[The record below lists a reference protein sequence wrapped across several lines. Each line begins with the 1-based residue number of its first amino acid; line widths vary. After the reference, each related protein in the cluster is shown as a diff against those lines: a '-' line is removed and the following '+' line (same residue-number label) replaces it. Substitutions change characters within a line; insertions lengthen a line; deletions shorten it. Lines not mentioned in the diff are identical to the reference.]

1 MENIVI
7 FFDHVEYFTAIWY
20 ILLSIGAFF
29 PVLVCCTKKKFSTL
43 KYVEFIWFWVQRCL
57 CTSLHTQLRINW
69 GEKVTLCDSYHYW
82 RMPVF
87 CSLPIWLVSSNPAGV
102 WGGGLEE
109 LKRAWTLTCFIFTI
123 KVSTIL
129 TQIRISQQQ
138 IDWVCTYICTCLHA
152 YMHTYLHYI
161 TYRLK
166 TVKISVHM

>member
-109 LKRAWTLTCFIFTI
+109 LKRWWTLTCFYFHSKGINPI
-123 KVSTIL
+123 ASTARL
-129 TQIRISQQQ
+129 
-138 IDWVCTYICTCLHA
+138 DMYI
-152 YMHTYLHYI
+152 HTYLHTFI
-161 TYRLK
+161 MYRVRQGNAENFDFCLFLSFSD
-166 TVKISVHM
+166 T